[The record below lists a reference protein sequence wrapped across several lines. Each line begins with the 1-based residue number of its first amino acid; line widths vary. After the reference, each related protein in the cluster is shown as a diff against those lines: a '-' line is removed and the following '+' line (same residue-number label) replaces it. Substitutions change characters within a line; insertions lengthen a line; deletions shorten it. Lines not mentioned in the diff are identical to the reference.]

1 MDEDTLALS
10 IANPEARPTRSKS
23 SGVWELLQT
32 GAQALL
38 IFMVL
43 SYLTGRFEIHQV
55 SMEPNFHE
63 GQRVV
68 VSRLEMLWPTW
79 LVGVAEAA
87 GEPRAAP
94 VSLQRGQV
102 VVLYRAVEREGDP
115 LIKRVIGLPGDTIEL
130 KNGAVYVNGA
140 RLDEPYLHGT
150 RTPCLSQCAPLTLGT
165 NQYFVMGD
173 NRPNSLDSRSF
184 GPVPSEQIIGRVVF
198 RYWPLD
204 QFAFYP

>member
-1 MDEDTLALS
+1 MDEETLALS
-10 IANPEARPTRSKS
+10 AANPKAQPTRSRWS
-23 SGVWELLQT
+23 DVWELLQT
-32 GAQALL
+32 AIQALL
-38 IFMVL
+38 LFAAL

-87 GEPRAAP
+87 GEQRAAP

-102 VVLYRAVEREGDP
+102 VVLYRSEQHQGDP
-115 LIKRVIGLPGDTIEL
+115 LIKRVVGLPGDLIEL
-130 KNGAVYVNGA
+130 KDGAVYVNGA
-140 RLDEPYLHGT
+140 RLDELYLQGA
-150 RTPCLSQCAPLTLGT
+150 RTPCLNQCAPLTLT
-165 NQYFVMGD
+165 PDQYFVMGD

-184 GPVPSEQIIGRVVF
+184 GPVPSEQIIGRVVL

-204 QFAFYP
+204 QFAFYQ